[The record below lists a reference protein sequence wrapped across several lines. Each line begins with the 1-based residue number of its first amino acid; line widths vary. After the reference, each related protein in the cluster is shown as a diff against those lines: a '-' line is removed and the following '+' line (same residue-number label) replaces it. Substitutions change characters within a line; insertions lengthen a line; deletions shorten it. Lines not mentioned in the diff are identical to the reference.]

1 LACRTD
7 QAGYYVAPEDNF
19 GFIAELMNM
28 VDYPRDAVLTVTW
41 EYIPSVPAGFD
52 KTKALWLNIGGCYGD
67 SEQPAKA
74 NQAFQYT
81 DPIPWTSNLAGR
93 ITHMVGHLHDGGVH
107 LTITKNNKTI
117 CDSVATYGQDPA
129 YIDGGSTSKAT
140 DTSGMSMMSS
150 MDMSASSME
159 MGTAKA
165 SSTGMPQTSNP
176 GMAGMNM
183 SGDTVHISK
192 ISTCSNAGAIAIGDI
207 LSLTAYYDSTKY
219 PLMTYANG
227 SLVPIMGISLLYVAD
242 TNLTTTA
249 ATGTG
254 APSGTNAPSGLPST
268 SEGNREIGSNLVH
281 LLLACG
287 LAASILAFWRQDY

>member
-7 QAGYYVAPEDNF
+7 QAGYYVAPDDNF
-19 GFIAELMNM
+19 GFLVELMNM
-28 VDYPRDAVLTVTW
+28 VDDPRDAVLTVTW

-52 KTKALWLNIGGCYGD
+52 KTKVLWLNIGGCID
-67 SEQPAKA
+67 ESEQPAKA

-81 DPIPWTSNLAGR
+81 DPIPWTSNIAGR

-107 LTITKNNKTI
+107 LTVTKNNKTI

-129 YIDGGSTSKAT
+129 YIDGGSTKAM
-140 DTSGMSMMSS
+140 SMSMMSS
-150 MDMSASSME
+150 MGIAATSME
-159 MGTAKA
+159 MSTAKA
-165 SSTGMPQTSNP
+165 SGTGMPQTSNP
-176 GMAGMNM
+176 GMAGTNV
-183 SGDTVHISK
+183 STTVHISK
-192 ISTCSNAGAIAIGDI
+192 ISSCKNAGAIAIGDV

-219 PLMTYANG
+219 SLVTYGNG
-227 SLVPIMGISLLYVAD
+227 SLAPIMGISVLYVAD

-254 APSGTNAPSGLPST
+254 APSGTNAPSALPSK